1 MEFARRGGARGG
13 YVLSG
18 HGERHRAQL
27 TGAESAVVPGILDA
41 ARWILARAHS
51 GPSAPT
57 DVERAAQVLRQGGL
71 VAFPT
76 ETVYGLGADALN
88 PSAVARVFECKG
100 RPRFDPLIVHLAEAG
115 ALRSVAAAVPEAAA
129 QLARRFWPG
138 PLTLVLLKRAEVPD
152 ITTSGLPTV
161 AARVPDHPL
170 ALSLL
175 ERAGM
180 PVAAP
185 SANPFGRVSPT
196 RAEHVIEQLAGD
208 VDMILDGG
216 PCRVGVES
224 TIVGLTGPRPTL
236 LRAGGVPVEEVEAV
250 VGPLEHPPRRS
261 DRPLAPGGLESHY
274 APRTPLVLGAPES
287 FELPA
292 GRVGLLAL
300 REPRSRTGYAAVE
313 VLSPTG
319 DLREAA
325 VRLIAAL
332 RALDARGLDLIVAE
346 PVPETGLGRAIQ
358 DRLRRGAETPNPGR
372 PGHPPR

>member
-1 MEFARRGGARGG
+1 
-13 YVLSG
+13 
-18 HGERHRAQL
+18 
-27 TGAESAVVPGILDA
+27 VVPGILDA
-41 ARWILARAHS
+41 ARWILARAHP
-51 GPSAPT
+51 GPSAPA
-57 DVERAAQVLRQGGL
+57 DVERAAQVLRRGGL

-88 PSAVARVFECKG
+88 PSAMARVFECKR
-100 RPRFDPLIVHLAEAG
+100 RPRFDPLIVHLATPEA
-115 ALRSVAAAVPEAAA
+115 LSSVAAEVTAAAA

-138 PLTLVLLKRAEVPD
+138 PLTLVLPKRAEVPD

-161 AARVPDHPL
+161 AVRVPDHPL

-175 ERAGM
+175 EQAGV

-208 VDMILDGG
+208 VDVILDGG

-236 LRAGGVPVEEVEAV
+236 LRAGGVPAEEVEEV
-250 VGPLEHPPRRS
+250 VGPLEIPPPAGE
-261 DRPLAPGGLESHY
+261 RPLAPGGLESHY
-274 APRTPLVLGAPES
+274 APRTPLVLRAPAS
-287 FELPA
+287 FEPPP

-300 REPRSRTGYAAVE
+300 REPPSRSGYAAVE

-325 VRLIAAL
+325 VRLFAAL

-346 PVPETGLGRAIQ
+346 PVPESGLGRAIL
-358 DRLRRGAETPNPGR
+358 DRLRRGAETPSPGR
-372 PGHPPR
+372 RARPPR